1 MEDFRIALL
10 GLGNVGTAVAE
21 LLSSTQKECLAR
33 AGRRVVV
40 DRIVVRDLN
49 RPRNI
54 PADLPGLKKL
64 GTDPMEAV
72 QDPDIDAIVELVGGE
87 EHPRTWIRE
96 ALETGKEVITAN
108 KAVLAVHGEELF
120 NLAHE
125 KNRGLYYEA
134 SVAAA
139 VPVLQVMQQGIP
151 AGPVDR
157 LVGIL
162 NGTCNFILDQLE
174 MHSFED
180 ALKKAQEAGLAEADP
195 TLDIT
200 GMDSAHKLILL
211 ARILLGHTVPV
222 KKLRVEGIVNIDPID
237 ISFGWSQDLKLKLLG
252 ILERNGR
259 GTCMGVMPCFISAQ
273 HPLANVTAEDNA
285 ILLEADPFG
294 ALVLQGKGAGGK
306 PTAGSVVADILRAAR
321 GDSSSTL
328 PAGEETTILDPG
340 LRQARHYL
348 RLEVPDRP
356 GVLARVAG
364 ALASEEV
371 GIAALEQSENLSE
384 VHDSVPV
391 QILTHPVQTPQL
403 DRALDHLDE
412 DLRDISAPVRI
423 RIEE

>member
-21 LLSSTQKECLAR
+21 LLSTTQEACLAR
-33 AGRRVVV
+33 AGRRIVV
-40 DRIVVRDLN
+40 DRIVVRDLS

-54 PADLPGLKKL
+54 PETLPGLLKL

-72 QDPDIDAIVELVGGE
+72 HDPDIDAIVELVGGE
-87 EHPRTWIRE
+87 DQPRLWIRE
-96 ALETGKEVITAN
+96 ALESGKPVITAN

-125 KNRGLYYEA
+125 KKRGLYYEA

-151 AGPVDR
+151 AGPVDK

-162 NGTCNFILDQLE
+162 NGTCNYILGQLE
-174 MHSFED
+174 MHSFEE
-180 ALKKAQEAGLAEADP
+180 ALKNAQEAGLAEADP
-195 TLDIT
+195 TLDIS

-222 KKLRVEGIVNIDPID
+222 DELRVEGIESIGPLD
-237 ISFGWSQDLKLKLLG
+237 IGFGWSQDLKLKLVG

-259 GTCMGVMPCFISAQ
+259 GTSMGVMPCFIPAD
-273 HPLANVTAEDNA
+273 HPLANVSNEDNA

-294 ALVLQGKGAGGK
+294 SLVLQGKGAGGK

-321 GDSSSTL
+321 GDSPSSP
-328 PAGEETTILDPG
+328 PAVQKTDILDPG
-340 LRQARHYL
+340 MRTARHYL

-384 VHDSVPV
+384 MNDSVPV

-403 DRALDHLDE
+403 DRALDHLDK

>member
-21 LLSSTQKECLAR
+21 LLSTTQEACLAR
-33 AGRRVVV
+33 AGRRIVV
-40 DRIVVRDLN
+40 DRIVVRDLS

-54 PADLPGLKKL
+54 PETLPGLLKL

-72 QDPDIDAIVELVGGE
+72 HDPDIDAIVELVGGE
-87 EHPRTWIRE
+87 DQPRLWIRE
-96 ALETGKEVITAN
+96 ALESGKPVITAN

-125 KNRGLYYEA
+125 KKRGLYYEA

-151 AGPVDR
+151 AGPVDK

-162 NGTCNFILDQLE
+162 NGTCNYILGQLE
-174 MHSFED
+174 MHSFEE
-180 ALKKAQEAGLAEADP
+180 ALKNAQEAGLAEADP
-195 TLDIT
+195 TLDIS

-222 KKLRVEGIVNIDPID
+222 DELRVEGIESIGPLD
-237 ISFGWSQDLKLKLLG
+237 IGFGWSQDLKLKLVG

-259 GTCMGVMPCFISAQ
+259 GTSMGVMPCFIPAD
-273 HPLANVTAEDNA
+273 HPLANVSNEDNA

-294 ALVLQGKGAGGK
+294 SLVLQGKGAGGK

-321 GDSSSTL
+321 GDSPSSP
-328 PAGEETTILDPG
+328 PAVQKTDILDPG
-340 LRQARHYL
+340 MRTARHYL

-371 GIAALEQSENLSE
+371 GIAALEQSENLSDMI
-384 VHDSVPV
+384 DSVPV

-403 DRALDHLDE
+403 DRALDRLDK

>member
-10 GLGNVGTAVAE
+10 GMGNVGTAVAE
-21 LLSSTQKECLAR
+21 LLSSTQEACLAR
-33 AGRRVVV
+33 AGRRIVV

-49 RPRNI
+49 RSRNI
-54 PADLPGLKKL
+54 PGTLPGLRKM
-64 GTDPMEAV
+64 GSDPMEAV
-72 QDPDIDAIVELVGGE
+72 HDPEIDAIVELVGGE
-87 EHPRTWIRE
+87 NHPRLWIRE
-96 ALETGKEVITAN
+96 ALESGKQVITAN

-125 KNRGLYYEA
+125 KKRGLYYEA

-151 AGPVDR
+151 AGPVDK

-162 NGTCNFILDQLE
+162 NGTCNYILGQLE
-174 MHSFED
+174 MHTFED

-222 KKLRVEGIVNIDPID
+222 SELRVEGIESIDPLD
-237 ISFGWSQDLKLKLLG
+237 ISFGWSQDLKLKLIG

-259 GTCMGVMPCFISAQ
+259 GTSMGVMPCFIPAE
-273 HPLANVTAEDNA
+273 HPLANVSNEDNA

-294 ALVLQGKGAGGK
+294 SLVLQGKGAGGK

-321 GDSSSTL
+321 GDTASSP
-328 PAGEETTILDPG
+328 PAVQKTEILDPG
-340 LRQARHYL
+340 IRLARHYL

-371 GIAALEQSENLSE
+371 GIAALEQSENLSDMI
-384 VHDSVPV
+384 DSVPV

-403 DRALDHLDE
+403 DRALDRLDK